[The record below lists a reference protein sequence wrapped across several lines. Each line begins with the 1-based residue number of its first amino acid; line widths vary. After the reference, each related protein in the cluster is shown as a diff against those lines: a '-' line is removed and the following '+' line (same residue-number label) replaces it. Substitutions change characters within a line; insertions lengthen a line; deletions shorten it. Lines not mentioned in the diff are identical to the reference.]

1 MAKILTILETL
12 LSFVIVFG
20 ILVFVHELGHFFMA
34 KLLKIRVE
42 VFSWGIGKRLFGI
55 KKGDT
60 DYRISMVPIGGFVKF
75 SGEEAFEEK
84 RELAPH
90 DFMAKKRWERFLVLL
105 MGSVM
110 NIFLALVLVS
120 IISMVGVTV
129 PEYSEQKPVIGWIG
143 PGSPA
148 EGANLKV
155 NDEVLSIN
163 NRKTRTWSEVEI
175 AVATKPKRLITI
187 EYKRGEEILEVQL
200 MTESRTRLA
209 MGYTGFYPKILV
221 QVIYIFPGTP
231 AEEAELKV
239 GDVFL
244 AINGEYIYYHRFLEI
259 VAENP
264 GKELEFLVERE
275 GEILTFHITPLLDGK
290 VGKIGIGPGMK
301 SELKKFGF
309 FSAIGRGIKENWKLA
324 FVLVNYV
331 KDLATGEASAAQ
343 IAGPIEIARFSR
355 TFFRMGFFALMGFI
369 AFISLQLGIINLF
382 PIPLLDGG
390 QILVLCLEGLFRR
403 DFSAK
408 VKQTVMQIGFV
419 MFILLFVFVILNDVA
434 RNLPKGWESFLFWK

>member
-1 MAKILTILETL
+1 MAKIFSILETL

-34 KLLKIRVE
+34 KLMKIKVE

-60 DYRISMVPIGGFVKF
+60 DYRISLVPLGGFVKF

-105 MGSVM
+105 TGSLM

-129 PEYSEQKPVIGWIG
+129 PEYSEQKPVIGWID

-148 EGANLKV
+148 KGADLKV
-155 NDEVLSIN
+155 NDEILSVN
-163 NRKTRTWSEVEI
+163 DRKTETWSDVEI
-175 AVATKPKRLITI
+175 AVGTKPKRLITI
-187 EYKRGEEILEVQL
+187 ECKRGEEIIKVQL

-209 MGYTGFYPKILV
+209 FGYAGFYPKILV
-221 QVIYIFPGTP
+221 QVAYVFPGTP
-231 AEEAELKV
+231 AEEAGLKV

-244 AINGEYIYYHRFLEI
+244 AINGEYVYDYRFLEI
-259 VAENP
+259 VAESP

-275 GEILTFHITPLLDGK
+275 EEILTFHITPRLDGK
-290 VGKIGIGPGMK
+290 VGKIGIGTGMK

-309 FSAIGRGIKENWKLA
+309 FSAIGRGINENWKLA

-355 TFFRMGFFALMGFI
+355 TFLRMGFFALMGFI

-419 MFILLFVFVILNDVA
+419 IFILLFVFVILNDVA

>member
-1 MAKILTILETL
+1 MAKILSILETL
-12 LSFVIVFG
+12 LSFIIVFG

-34 KLLKIRVE
+34 KLMKIRVE

-60 DYRISMVPIGGFVKF
+60 DYRISLVPIGGFVKF

-105 MGSVM
+105 NGSMM

-129 PEYSEQKPVIGWIG
+129 PEYSEQKPVIGWIA
-143 PGSPA
+143 PDSPA
-148 EGANLKV
+148 EGADLKV
-155 NDEVLSIN
+155 NDEILSVN
-163 NRKTRTWSEVEI
+163 DRKTKTWSDVEI
-175 AVATKPKRLITI
+175 AVGTKPKRLITI
-187 EYKRGEEILEVQL
+187 EYKRGEEILKVQL
-200 MTESRTRLA
+200 VTESRTRLA
-209 MGYTGFYPKILV
+209 MGYAGFYPKILV
-221 QVIYIFPGTP
+221 QVAYIFPGTP
-231 AEEAELKV
+231 AEEAGLKV
-239 GDVFL
+239 GDIFL
-244 AINGEYIYYHRFLEI
+244 AINGEYVNDYRFLEI

-275 GEILTFHITPLLDGK
+275 EEILTFHITPHLDGK
-290 VGKIGIGPGMK
+290 VGKIGIGTGMK

-309 FSAIGRGIKENWKLA
+309 FSAIGRSIKENWKLA

-331 KDLATGEASAAQ
+331 KDLTTGEASAKQ

-355 TFFRMGFFALMGFI
+355 TFFRMGFFPLMGFI
-369 AFISLQLGIINLF
+369 AFISLQLGIVNLF

-390 QILVLCLEGLFRR
+390 QILVLGLEGLFRR

-408 VKQTVMQIGFV
+408 VKQTVMQIGFII
-419 MFILLFVFVILNDVA
+419 FILLFVFVILNDVA

>member
-1 MAKILTILETL
+1 MEKILTILETL

-34 KLLKIRVE
+34 KLMKIKVE

-60 DYRISMVPIGGFVKF
+60 DYRISLVPIGGFVKF

-84 RELAPH
+84 RELAPD
-90 DFMAKKRWERFLVLL
+90 DFMAKKRWERFLVLVT
-105 MGSVM
+105 GSLM
-110 NIFLALVLVS
+110 NIILAVVLVS
-120 IISMVGVTV
+120 IISMVGVTI
-129 PEYSEQKPVIGWIG
+129 PEFSGQKPVIGWID

-148 EGANLKV
+148 EAANLKI

-163 NRKTRTWSEVEI
+163 KRKTKTWNELEI
-175 AVATKPKRLITI
+175 AVGTKPERLITI
-187 EYKRGEEILEVQL
+187 EYKRGEEILKVQL
-200 MTESRTRLA
+200 MTESRTRLG
-209 MGYTGFYPKILV
+209 MGYAGFYPKILT
-221 QVIYIFPGTP
+221 QVAYVFSGTP
-231 AEEAELKV
+231 AEEAGLKV

-244 AINGEYIYYHRFLEI
+244 AINGEYIYYYRFLEV
-259 VAENP
+259 VAGNP
-264 GKELEFLVERE
+264 EKELEFLVERE
-275 GEILTFHITPLLDGK
+275 GEILTFHITPSLDGK

-331 KDLATGEASAAQ
+331 KDLTTGEASAKQ

-369 AFISLQLGIINLF
+369 AFISLQLGIVNLL

-390 QILVLCLEGLFRR
+390 QVLVLCLEGLFRR
-403 DFSAK
+403 DFSVK
-408 VKQTVMQIGFV
+408 VKQTLMQIGFV
-419 MFILLFVFVILNDVA
+419 IFILLFVFVILNDVA

>member
-1 MAKILTILETL
+1 
-12 LSFVIVFG
+12 
-20 ILVFVHELGHFFMA
+20 
-34 KLLKIRVE
+34 
-42 VFSWGIGKRLFGI
+42 
-55 KKGDT
+55 
-60 DYRISMVPIGGFVKF
+60 
-75 SGEEAFEEK
+75 
-84 RELAPH
+84 
-90 DFMAKKRWERFLVLL
+90 
-105 MGSVM
+105 
-110 NIFLALVLVS
+110 
-120 IISMVGVTV
+120 VG
-129 PEYSEQKPVIGWIG
+129 
-143 PGSPA
+143 
-148 EGANLKV
+148 
-155 NDEVLSIN
+155 
-163 NRKTRTWSEVEI
+163 
-175 AVATKPKRLITI
+175 TKPKRLITI

-200 MTESRTRLA
+200 MTESKTRFA
-209 MGYTGFYPKILV
+209 MGYAGFYPKILV
-221 QVIYIFPGTP
+221 QVILILPGTP
-231 AEEAELKV
+231 AEEAGLKV

-244 AINGEYIYYHRFLEI
+244 AINGEYIYYHRFLEV
-259 VAENP
+259 VAANP

-275 GEILTFHITPLLDGK
+275 GEILTFHITPGLEGK

-331 KDLATGEASAAQ
+331 KDLVTGEASATQ
-343 IAGPIEIARFSR
+343 LAGPIEIARFSR

-419 MFILLFVFVILNDVA
+419 MFILLFVFVILNDIA

>member
-1 MAKILTILETL
+1 MTKIFAILETL

-34 KLLKIRVE
+34 KLLKIKVE

-60 DYRISMVPIGGFVKF
+60 DYRISLVPIGGFVKF
-75 SGEEAFEEK
+75 SGEEAYEEK
-84 RELAPH
+84 REPSPD
-90 DFMAKKRWERFLVLL
+90 DFMAKKRWERFLVLVT
-105 MGSVM
+105 GSLM
-110 NIFLALVLVS
+110 NIFLAVLLIS
-120 IISMVGVTV
+120 IISMVGVTI
-129 PEYSEQKPVIGWIG
+129 PEFSGQKPVIGWID

-155 NDEVLSIN
+155 NDEILSIN
-163 NRKTRTWSEVEI
+163 KRKTKTWSELEI
-175 AVATKPKRLITI
+175 AVGTKPKRLITI
-187 EYKRGEEILEVQL
+187 EYKRGEEILNVQL
-200 MTESRTRLA
+200 MTESRTRFS
-209 MGYTGFYPKILV
+209 MGYAGFYPKILV
-221 QVIYIFPGTP
+221 QVTYIVPGNP
-231 AEEAELKV
+231 AEEAGLKV

-244 AINGEYIYYHRFLEI
+244 AINGEYIYYHRFLKV

-275 GEILTFHITPLLDGK
+275 GEILTFHITPRLDGK

-309 FSAIGRGIKENWKLA
+309 FSGIGRGIKENWKLT

-331 KDLATGEASAAQ
+331 KDLVMGEASATQ
-343 IAGPIEIARFSR
+343 LAGPIEIARFSR

-369 AFISLQLGIINLF
+369 AFISLQLGVVNLF

-408 VKQTVMQIGFV
+408 VKQIVMQVGFV
-419 MFILLFVFVILNDVA
+419 MFILLFVFVILNDIA

>member
-1 MAKILTILETL
+1 MAKIFIILETV
-12 LSFVIVFG
+12 LSFIIVFG

-34 KLLKIRVE
+34 KLMKIRVE

-60 DYRISMVPIGGFVKF
+60 DYRISLVPIGGFVKF

-84 RELAPH
+84 KELAPH

-105 MGSVM
+105 TGSLM

-129 PEYSEQKPVIGWIG
+129 PEYSEQKPVIGWID

-148 EGANLKV
+148 KGADLKV
-155 NDEVLSIN
+155 NDEILSVN
-163 NRKTRTWSEVEI
+163 DRKTETWSDVEI
-175 AVATKPKRLITI
+175 AVGTKPKRLITI
-187 EYKRGEEILEVQL
+187 ECKRGEEIIKVQL

-209 MGYTGFYPKILV
+209 FGYAGFYPKILV
-221 QVIYIFPGTP
+221 QVAYVFPGTP
-231 AEEAELKV
+231 AEEAGLKV

-244 AINGEYIYYHRFLEI
+244 AINGEYVYDYRFLEI
-259 VAENP
+259 VAESP

-275 GEILTFHITPLLDGK
+275 EEILTFHITPRLDGK
-290 VGKIGIGPGMK
+290 VGKIGIGTGMK

-309 FSAIGRGIKENWKLA
+309 FSAIGRGINENWKLA

-331 KDLATGEASAAQ
+331 KDLVTGEASAAQ

-355 TFFRMGFFALMGFI
+355 TFLRMGFFALMGFI

-403 DFSAK
+403 DFSAN
-408 VKQTVMQIGFV
+408 VKQTVMQFGFII
-419 MFILLFVFVILNDVA
+419 FILLFVFVILNDVA

>member
-1 MAKILTILETL
+1 MAKIFTILETL

-20 ILVFVHELGHFFMA
+20 VLVFVHELGHFFMA
-34 KLLKIRVE
+34 KLMKIRVE
-42 VFSWGIGKRLFGI
+42 VFSWGIGKRLFGV

-60 DYRISMVPIGGFVKF
+60 DYRISLVPIGGFVKF
-75 SGEEAFEEK
+75 SGEEAYEQK
-84 RELAPH
+84 KELAPH
-90 DFMAKKRWERFLVLL
+90 DFMAKKRWERFLVLVT
-105 MGSVM
+105 GSLM

-129 PEYSEQKPVIGWIG
+129 PEYSEQKPVIGWID

-148 EGANLKV
+148 EGAGLKV
-155 NDEVLSIN
+155 NDEILSVN
-163 NRKTRTWSEVEI
+163 DRKTKTWSEVEI
-175 AVATKPKRLITI
+175 AVGTKPKRLITI

-209 MGYTGFYPKILV
+209 FGYAGFYPKILV
-221 QVIYIFPGTP
+221 QVAYILSGTP
-231 AEEAELKV
+231 AEEAGLKL

-244 AINGEYIYYHRFLEI
+244 AINGEYVYYDRFLEI

-275 GEILTFHITPLLDGK
+275 EEILTFHITPRLDGK
-290 VGKIGIGPGMK
+290 VGKLGIGTGMK

-309 FSAIGRGIKENWKLA
+309 FPAIGRSIKENWKLA

-331 KDLATGEASAAQ
+331 KDLVSGEASAKQ

-369 AFISLQLGIINLF
+369 AFISLQLGIVNLF

-390 QILVLCLEGLFRR
+390 QILVLSLEGLFRK
-403 DFSAK
+403 DFSDK
-408 VKQTVMQIGFV
+408 VKQTVMQIGFII
-419 MFILLFVFVILNDVA
+419 FILLFVFVILNDVA
-434 RNLPKGWESFLFWK
+434 RNLPNGWESFLFWK

>member
-1 MAKILTILETL
+1 MAKIFTILETL

-20 ILVFVHELGHFFMA
+20 VLVFVHELGHFFMA
-34 KLLKIRVE
+34 KLMKIRVE

-60 DYRISMVPIGGFVKF
+60 DYRISLVPIGGFVKF
-75 SGEEAFEEK
+75 SGEEAYEK
-84 RELAPH
+84 TKELAPH
-90 DFMAKKRWERFLVLL
+90 DFMAKKRWQRFLVLVT
-105 MGSVM
+105 GSLM
-110 NIFLALVLVS
+110 NILLALLLVS

-129 PEYSEQKPVIGWIG
+129 PEYSEQRPVIGWIE

-148 EGANLKV
+148 EAADLKID
-155 NDEVLSIN
+155 DEILSIN
-163 NRKTRTWSEVEI
+163 DRKTKTWSDVEI
-175 AVATKPKRLITI
+175 AVGTKPKRLITI
-187 EYKRGEEILEVQL
+187 VCRRGGEKLEVQL

-209 MGYTGFYPKILV
+209 MGYAGFYPKILV
-221 QVIYIFPGTP
+221 QVAYIFPGTP
-231 AEEAELKV
+231 AEEAGLKV

-244 AINGEYIYYHRFLEI
+244 AIDGEYVYYNRFLEI
-259 VAENP
+259 VAANP
-264 GKELEFLVERE
+264 EKELEFLVERE
-275 GEILTFHITPLLDGK
+275 EETLTFHIAPSLDGK
-290 VGKIGIGPGMK
+290 VGKLGIGTGMK
-301 SELKKFGF
+301 SELRKYGF
-309 FSAIGRGIKENWKLA
+309 FPAIGRSFKENWKLA

-331 KDLATGEASAAQ
+331 KDLVAGEASAKQ

-369 AFISLQLGIINLF
+369 AFISLQLGIVNLF

-390 QILVLCLEGLFRR
+390 QVLVLGLEGLFRK

-408 VKQTVMQIGFV
+408 VKQTVMQIGFII
-419 MFILLFVFVILNDVA
+419 FILLFAFVILNDVA

>member
-1 MAKILTILETL
+1 
-12 LSFVIVFG
+12 
-20 ILVFVHELGHFFMA
+20 
-34 KLLKIRVE
+34 
-42 VFSWGIGKRLFGI
+42 
-55 KKGDT
+55 
-60 DYRISMVPIGGFVKF
+60 VPIGGFVKF

-105 MGSVM
+105 TGSLM
-110 NIFLALVLVS
+110 NIFLALVLIS

-129 PEYSEQKPVIGWIG
+129 PEFLEQKPVIGWID

-148 EGANLKV
+148 EGVDLKV
-155 NDEVLSIN
+155 DDEILSIN
-163 NRKTRTWSEVEI
+163 KRKTKTWSEVEI
-175 AVATKPKRLITI
+175 AVGTKPKRLITI
-187 EYKRGEEILEVQL
+187 EYKREEEILKVQL
-200 MTESRTRLA
+200 MTESRTRFA
-209 MGYTGFYPKILV
+209 MGYAGFRPKILF
-221 QVIYIFPGTP
+221 QVTLILPGTP
-231 AEEAELKV
+231 AEEAGLKV

-275 GEILTFHITPLLDGK
+275 GEILTFHITPGLDGK
-290 VGKIGIGPGMK
+290 VGRIGIGSGMK

-309 FSAIGRGIKENWKLA
+309 FSAIGRSIKENWKLT
-324 FVLVNYV
+324 FLLVNFV
-331 KDLATGEASAAQ
+331 KDLVRGEASATQ
-343 IAGPIEIARFSR
+343 LAGPIEIARFSR

-369 AFISLQLGIINLF
+369 AFISLQLGIVNLF

-419 MFILLFVFVILNDVA
+419 MFIFLFVFVILNDIA

>member
-1 MAKILTILETL
+1 MAKIFIILETL
-12 LSFVIVFG
+12 LSFIIVFG

-34 KLLKIRVE
+34 KLMKIRVE

-60 DYRISMVPIGGFVKF
+60 DYRISLVPIGGFVKF

-105 MGSVM
+105 TGSLM

-120 IISMVGVTV
+120 IISMVGVTI
-129 PEYSEQKPVIGWIG
+129 PEYSEQKPVIGWID
-143 PGSPA
+143 PDSPA
-148 EGANLKV
+148 KGADLKV
-155 NDEVLSIN
+155 NDEILSVN
-163 NRKTRTWSEVEI
+163 DRKTETWSDVEI
-175 AVATKPKRLITI
+175 AVGTKPKRLITI
-187 EYKRGEEILEVQL
+187 ECKRGEEIIKVQL

-209 MGYTGFYPKILV
+209 YGYAGFYPKILV
-221 QVIYIFPGTP
+221 QVAYIFSGTP
-231 AEEAELKV
+231 AEEAGLKV

-244 AINGEYIYYHRFLEI
+244 AINGEYVYDYRFLEI
-259 VAENP
+259 VAESP

-275 GEILTFHITPLLDGK
+275 EEILTFHITPRLDGK
-290 VGKIGIGPGMK
+290 VGKIGIGTGIK
-301 SELKKFGF
+301 SELRKFGF

-331 KDLATGEASAAQ
+331 KDLAMGEASAAQ

-408 VKQTVMQIGFV
+408 VKQTVMQFGFII
-419 MFILLFVFVILNDVA
+419 FILLFVFVILNDVA
-434 RNLPKGWESFLFWK
+434 RNLPKGWESYLFWK

>member
-1 MAKILTILETL
+1 MAKIFTILETL

-20 ILVFVHELGHFFMA
+20 VLVFVHELGHFFMA

-42 VFSWGIGKRLFGI
+42 VFSWGIGKRLFGV

-60 DYRISMVPIGGFVKF
+60 DYRISLVPIGGFVKF
-75 SGEEAFEEK
+75 SGEESYEQKE
-84 RELAPH
+84 ELAPH
-90 DFMAKKRWERFLVLL
+90 DFMAKKRWERFLVLVT
-105 MGSVM
+105 GSLM

-129 PEYSEQKPVIGWIG
+129 PEYSEQKPVIGWID
-143 PGSPA
+143 PDSPA
-148 EGANLKV
+148 KNTNLKV
-155 NDEVLSIN
+155 NDEILSIN
-163 NRKTRTWSEVEI
+163 NRKTKTWSDVEI
-175 AVATKPKRLITI
+175 AVGTKPKRLITI
-187 EYKRGEEILEVQL
+187 ECKRGEQILEVQL
-200 MTESRTRLA
+200 MTESKTRLE
-209 MGYTGFYPKILV
+209 MGYAGFYPKILV
-221 QVIYIFPGTP
+221 QVTYIFPGSP
-231 AEEAELKV
+231 AEEAGLKV

-244 AINGEYIYYHRFLEI
+244 AINGELVYYYRFLEI

-264 GKELEFLVERE
+264 GKELEFLVDRD
-275 GEILTFHITPLLDGK
+275 GEILTFQITPRLDGK
-290 VGKIGIGPGMK
+290 VGKIGIGTGMK
-301 SELKKFGF
+301 SELRRFGF
-309 FSAIGRGIKENWKLA
+309 FSAIGRSIKENWKLT

-331 KDLATGEASAAQ
+331 KDLAAGEASATQ

-369 AFISLQLGIINLF
+369 AFISLQLGIVNLF

-390 QILVLCLEGLFRR
+390 QILVLSLEGLFRK

-408 VKQTVMQIGFV
+408 VKQTVMQIGFII
-419 MFILLFVFVILNDVA
+419 FILLFVFVILNDVA

>member
-1 MAKILTILETL
+1 MTKIFAILETL

-34 KLLKIRVE
+34 KLLKIKVE

-60 DYRISMVPIGGFVKF
+60 DYRISLVPIGGFVKF
-75 SGEEAFEEK
+75 SGEEAYEEK
-84 RELAPH
+84 REPSPD
-90 DFMAKKRWERFLVLL
+90 DFMAKKRWERFLVLVT
-105 MGSVM
+105 GSLM
-110 NIFLALVLVS
+110 NIFLAVLLVS

-129 PEYSEQKPVIGWIG
+129 PEFSGQKPVIGWID

-155 NDEVLSIN
+155 NDEILSIN
-163 NRKTRTWSEVEI
+163 KRKTKTWGELEI
-175 AVATKPKRLITI
+175 AVGTKPKRLITV
-187 EYKRGEEILEVQL
+187 EYKRGEEILNVQL
-200 MTESRTRLA
+200 MTESRTRFS
-209 MGYTGFYPKILV
+209 MGYAGFYPKILV
-221 QVIYIFPGTP
+221 QVIYIAPGNP
-231 AEEAELKV
+231 AEEAGLKV

-244 AINGEYIYYHRFLEI
+244 AINGEYIYYHRFLKV

-275 GEILTFHITPLLDGK
+275 GEILTFHITPRLDGK

-309 FSAIGRGIKENWKLA
+309 FSAIGRGIKENWKLT

-331 KDLATGEASAAQ
+331 KDLAMGEASATQ

-369 AFISLQLGIINLF
+369 AFISLQLGVVNLF

-408 VKQTVMQIGFV
+408 VKQIVMQVGFV
-419 MFILLFVFVILNDVA
+419 MFILLFVFVILNDIA

>member
-1 MAKILTILETL
+1 MAKILATLETL
-12 LSFVIVFG
+12 LAFVIVFG
-20 ILVFVHELGHFFMA
+20 VLVFVHELGHFFMA
-34 KLLKIRVE
+34 KLMKIRVE

-60 DYRISMVPIGGFVKF
+60 DYRISLIPIGGFVKF
-75 SGEEAFEEK
+75 SGEEAYEK
-84 RELAPH
+84 KAELAPH
-90 DFMAKKRWERFLVLL
+90 DFMAKKRWQRFLVLVT
-105 MGSVM
+105 GSLM
-110 NIFLALVLVS
+110 NIFLALLFVS

-129 PEYSEQKPVIGWIG
+129 PEYSEQKPVIGWID

-148 EGANLKV
+148 EKANMKIDDEILSV
-155 NDEVLSIN
+155 ND
-163 NRKTRTWSEVEI
+163 RQTKTWSDVEI
-175 AVATKPKRLITI
+175 AVGTKPKRLITI
-187 EYKRGEEILEVQL
+187 ECKRGEEILKFQL

-209 MGYTGFYPKILV
+209 MGYAGFYPKILV
-221 QVIYIFPGTP
+221 QVAYIFPGSP
-231 AEEAELKV
+231 AEEAGLNV

-244 AINGEYIYYHRFLEI
+244 AINGEYVYYYRFLEI

-275 GEILTFHITPLLDGK
+275 DEILTFHIAPRLDGK
-290 VGKIGIGPGMK
+290 VGKLGIGTGMK

-309 FSAIGRGIKENWKLA
+309 LAAIGRSFKENWKLA

-331 KDLATGEASAAQ
+331 KDLAVGEASAQQ

-369 AFISLQLGIINLF
+369 AFISLQLGIVNLF

-390 QILVLCLEGLFRR
+390 QILVLSLEGLFRK

-408 VKQTVMQIGFV
+408 VKQTVMQIGFII
-419 MFILLFVFVILNDVA
+419 FILLFVFVILNDVA
-434 RNLPKGWESFLFWK
+434 RNLPNGWESFLFWK

>member
-1 MAKILTILETL
+1 MAKIFTILETL

-34 KLLKIRVE
+34 KLLKIKVE

-60 DYRISMVPIGGFVKF
+60 DYRISLVPIGGFVKF

-84 RELAPH
+84 RELAPD

-105 MGSVM
+105 TGSLM
-110 NIFLALVLVS
+110 NIILAVVLVS
-120 IISMVGVTV
+120 IISMVGVTI
-129 PEYSEQKPVIGWIG
+129 PEYSEQKPVIGWID

-148 EGANLKV
+148 ENANLKV
-155 NDEVLSIN
+155 DDEILSIN
-163 NRKTRTWSEVEI
+163 DRKTKTWNEVEI
-175 AVATKPKRLITI
+175 AVGTKPKRLITI
-187 EYKRGEEILEVQL
+187 EYKRGEEILNVQL
-200 MTESRTRLA
+200 MTESRTRLG
-209 MGYTGFYPKILV
+209 MGYAGFDPKILV
-221 QVIYIFPGTP
+221 QVAFIFSGTP
-231 AEEAELKV
+231 AEEAGLKA

-244 AINGEYIYYHRFLEI
+244 AINGEYVYYNKFLEI
-259 VAENP
+259 VANNP
-264 GKELEFLVERE
+264 GNELEFLIERE
-275 GEILTFHITPLLDGK
+275 EEILTFHITPQLDGK
-290 VGKIGIGPGMK
+290 VGKIGIGTGMK
-301 SELKKFGF
+301 SELRRYGF
-309 FSAIGRGIKENWKLA
+309 FSAIGRGFKENWKLA
-324 FVLVNYV
+324 FVLVRYV
-331 KDLATGEASAAQ
+331 KDLTMGEASAAQ

-369 AFISLQLGIINLF
+369 AFISLQLGIVNLF

-403 DFSAK
+403 DFSNK

-419 MFILLFVFVILNDVA
+419 MFIALFVFVILNDIS
-434 RNLPKGWESFLFWK
+434 RNLPKGWESYLFWK

>member
-1 MAKILTILETL
+1 MAKILATLETL
-12 LSFVIVFG
+12 LAFVIVFG
-20 ILVFVHELGHFFMA
+20 VLVFVHELGHFFMA
-34 KLLKIRVE
+34 KLMKIRVE

-60 DYRISMVPIGGFVKF
+60 DYRISLIPIGGFVKF
-75 SGEEAFEEK
+75 SGEEAYEK
-84 RELAPH
+84 KTELAPH
-90 DFMAKKRWERFLVLL
+90 DYMAKKRWQRFLVLVN
-105 MGSVM
+105 GSVM

-120 IISMVGVTV
+120 VIGMVGVTV
-129 PEYSEQKPVIGWIG
+129 PEYSEQKPVIGWID

-148 EGANLKV
+148 EVANLKV
-155 NDEVLSIN
+155 DDEILSVND
-163 NRKTRTWSEVEI
+163 RKTRTWSDVEI
-175 AVATKPKRLITI
+175 AVGTKPKRLITVQCR
-187 EYKRGEEILEVQL
+187 RGEEIIKVQL

-209 MGYTGFYPKILV
+209 MGYAGFYPKILV
-221 QVIYIFPGTP
+221 QVAYVFPGTP
-231 AEEAELKV
+231 AESAGLKV

-244 AINGEYIYYHRFLEI
+244 AINGEVVYYHRFLEI
-259 VAENP
+259 VKKNA
-264 GKELEFLVERE
+264 GKELEFLVERDE
-275 GEILTFHITPLLDGK
+275 EALTFYITPRLDGK
-290 VGKIGIGPGMK
+290 VGKLGIGTGMK

-309 FSAIGRGIKENWKLA
+309 FPAIGRSVKENWKLA

-331 KDLATGEASAAQ
+331 KDLAAGEASAAQ

-369 AFISLQLGIINLF
+369 GFISLQLGIINLF

-390 QILVLCLEGLFRR
+390 QILVLSLEGLFRK

-408 VKQTVMQIGFV
+408 IKQIVMQIGFV
-419 MFILLFVFVILNDVA
+419 IFILLFVFVILNDVA

>member
-1 MAKILTILETL
+1 MAKIFVTLETL
-12 LSFVIVFG
+12 LAFVIVFG
-20 ILVFVHELGHFFMA
+20 VLVFVHELGHFFMA
-34 KLLKIRVE
+34 KLLKFRVE

-60 DYRISMVPIGGFVKF
+60 DYRISLVPIGGFVKF
-75 SGEEAFEEK
+75 SGEEAYEK
-84 RELAPH
+84 KAELAPH
-90 DFMAKKRWERFLVLL
+90 DFMAKKRWERFLV
-105 MGSVM
+105 MVNGSLM
-110 NIFLALVLVS
+110 NIFLALVFVS

-129 PEYSEQKPVIGWIG
+129 PEYSEQKPVIGWID

-148 EGANLKV
+148 ESANLKV
-155 NDEVLSIN
+155 DDEILSIN
-163 NRKTRTWSEVEI
+163 NRQTKTWSDVEI
-175 AVATKPKRLITI
+175 AVGTKPKRLITI
-187 EYKRGEEILEVQL
+187 ECKREEEILKFQL

-209 MGYTGFYPKILV
+209 MGYAGFYPKILV
-221 QVIYIFPGTP
+221 QVAYIFPGTP
-231 AEEAELKV
+231 AEEAGLRV

-244 AINGEYIYYHRFLEI
+244 AINGEYVYYYRFLEI

-275 GEILTFHITPLLDGK
+275 EKILTFHITPRLDGK
-290 VGKIGIGPGMK
+290 VGKLGIGTGMK

-309 FSAIGRGIKENWKLA
+309 FAAIGRSFKENWKLT

-331 KDLATGEASAAQ
+331 KDLAAGEASAKQ

-369 AFISLQLGIINLF
+369 AFISLQLGIVNLF

-390 QILVLCLEGLFRR
+390 QILVLSLEGLFRK

-408 VKQTVMQIGFV
+408 VKQTVMQIGFII
-419 MFILLFVFVILNDVA
+419 FILLFVFVILNDVA
-434 RNLPKGWESFLFWK
+434 RNLPNGWESFLFWK

>member
-1 MAKILTILETL
+1 MAKIFTILETL

-34 KLLKIRVE
+34 KLMKIRVE

-60 DYRISMVPIGGFVKF
+60 DYRISLVPIGGFVKF

-90 DFMAKKRWERFLVLL
+90 DFMAKKRWERYLVLVT
-105 MGSVM
+105 GSLM
-110 NIFLALVLVS
+110 NIFLAVVLVS
-120 IISMVGVTV
+120 IISMVGVTI
-129 PEYSEQKPVIGWIG
+129 PEFLEQKPVIGWIA

-148 EGANLKV
+148 EGANLTV
-155 NDEVLSIN
+155 NDEILSVN
-163 NRKTRTWSEVEI
+163 KRKTKTWGDVEI
-175 AVATKPKRLITI
+175 AVGTKPKRLITI

-200 MTESRTRLA
+200 MTESRTRFA
-209 MGYTGFYPKILV
+209 MGYAGFHPKILV
-221 QVIYIFPGTP
+221 QVAYILPGTP
-231 AEEAELKV
+231 AEGAGLKV

-244 AINGEYIYYHRFLEI
+244 AINGEYVYDYRFLEI

-275 GEILTFHITPLLDGK
+275 GEILTFHITPRLDGK
-290 VGKIGIGPGMK
+290 VGKIGIATGKK

-309 FSAIGRGIKENWKLA
+309 FPAIGRGIKENWKRA

-331 KDLATGEASAAQ
+331 KDLAMGEASAKQ
-343 IAGPIEIARFSR
+343 LAGPIEIARFSR

-369 AFISLQLGIINLF
+369 AFISLQLGIVNLF

-419 MFILLFVFVILNDVA
+419 MFILLFVFVILNDIA
-434 RNLPKGWESFLFWK
+434 RNLPKGWESYLFWK

>member
-1 MAKILTILETL
+1 MAKIFIILETL
-12 LSFVIVFG
+12 LSFIIVFG

-34 KLLKIRVE
+34 KLMKIRVE

-60 DYRISMVPIGGFVKF
+60 DYRISLVPIGGFVKF

-84 RELAPH
+84 KELAPH

-105 MGSVM
+105 TGSLM

-120 IISMVGVTV
+120 IISMVGVTI
-129 PEYSEQKPVIGWIG
+129 PEYSEQKPVIGWID

-148 EGANLKV
+148 KGADLKV
-155 NDEVLSIN
+155 NDEILSVN
-163 NRKTRTWSEVEI
+163 DRKTKTWSDVEI
-175 AVATKPKRLITI
+175 AVGTKPKRLITI
-187 EYKRGEEILEVQL
+187 ECKRGEEIIKVQL

-209 MGYTGFYPKILV
+209 YGYAGFYPKILV
-221 QVIYIFPGTP
+221 QVAYIFSGTP
-231 AEEAELKV
+231 AEEAGLKV

-244 AINGEYIYYHRFLEI
+244 AINGEYVYDYRFLEI
-259 VAENP
+259 VAESP

-275 GEILTFHITPLLDGK
+275 EEILTFHLTPRLDGK
-290 VGKIGIGPGMK
+290 VGKIGIGTGMK

-408 VKQTVMQIGFV
+408 VKQTVMQFGFII
-419 MFILLFVFVILNDVA
+419 FILLFVFVILNDIA
-434 RNLPKGWESFLFWK
+434 RNLPKGWEGFLFWK

>member
-1 MAKILTILETL
+1 MVKILATLETL
-12 LSFVIVFG
+12 LAFVIVFG
-20 ILVFVHELGHFFMA
+20 VLVFVHELGHFFMA
-34 KLLKIRVE
+34 KLMKIRVE

-60 DYRISMVPIGGFVKF
+60 DYRISLIPIGGFVKF
-75 SGEEAFEEK
+75 SGEEAYEK
-84 RELAPH
+84 EKELAPH
-90 DFMAKKRWERFLVLL
+90 DFMAKKRWERFLVLVT
-105 MGSVM
+105 GSLM
-110 NIFLALVLVS
+110 NIVLALMLVS

-129 PEYSEQKPVIGWIG
+129 PEYSDQKPVIGWID

-148 EGANLKV
+148 EKANLKV
-155 NDEVLSIN
+155 GDEILRIN
-163 NRKTRTWSEVEI
+163 GRQTKTWSDVEI
-175 AVATKPKRLITI
+175 AVGTKPKRLITI
-187 EYKRGEEILEVQL
+187 ECKREDEILEFQL
-200 MTESRTRLA
+200 MTESRTRIA
-209 MGYTGFYPKILV
+209 IGYAGFYPKILV
-221 QVIYIFPGTP
+221 QVAYIFPGTP
-231 AEEAELKV
+231 AEEAGLKV

-244 AINGEYIYYHRFLEI
+244 AINGEDVYYYRFLEI

-264 GKELEFLVERE
+264 GKELEFLVQRE
-275 GEILTFHITPLLDGK
+275 DEILTFHITPRLDGK
-290 VGKIGIGPGMK
+290 VGKIGIGTGMK

-309 FSAIGRGIKENWKLA
+309 FAAIGRSFKENWKLA

-331 KDLATGEASAAQ
+331 KDLAAGEASAQQ

-390 QILVLCLEGLFRR
+390 QILVLSLEGLFRK

-408 VKQTVMQIGFV
+408 VKQTVMQIGFII
-419 MFILLFVFVILNDVA
+419 FILLFVFVILNDVA
-434 RNLPKGWESFLFWK
+434 RNLPNGWESFLFWK

>member
-1 MAKILTILETL
+1 MAKILSVLETL

-20 ILVFVHELGHFFMA
+20 ILVFVHELGHFLMA
-34 KLLKIRVE
+34 KLMKIRVE

-75 SGEEAFEEK
+75 SGEEVYEQQ

-90 DFMAKKRWERFLVLL
+90 DYMAKKRWQRFLVLL
-105 MGSVM
+105 TGSVM
-110 NIFLALVLVS
+110 NILLALVLVS
-120 IISMVGVTV
+120 VISMVGVTV
-129 PEYSEQKPVIGWIG
+129 PEYSNRKPVIGWID

-148 EGANLKV
+148 ESAKLKV
-155 NDEVLSIN
+155 DDEILRIN
-163 NRKTRTWSEVEI
+163 NRKTKTWSDVEI
-175 AVATKPKRLITI
+175 AVGTKPKRLITI
-187 EYKRGEEILEVQL
+187 EFKRGKEILETKL

-209 MGYTGFYPKILV
+209 MGYAGFYPRILV
-221 QVIYIFPGTP
+221 QVAYVFPGTP
-231 AEEAELKV
+231 AEKAGLKV

-244 AINGEYIYYHRFLEI
+244 AINGQAVYYHQFLEMI
-259 VAENP
+259 EKNP
-264 GKELEFLVERE
+264 GKELEFLVDR
-275 GEILTFHITPLLDGK
+275 GGQNLTFHITPRLDGK
-290 VGKIGIGPGMK
+290 VGKIGIGTAMK
-301 SELKKFGF
+301 SELRRFGF
-309 FSAIGRGIKENWKLA
+309 FPAIGRSVKENWKLA
-324 FVLVNYV
+324 FVLIHYV
-331 KDLATGEASAAQ
+331 KDLAVGQASARQ
-343 IAGPIEIARFSR
+343 IAGPIEIARFSLA
-355 TFFRMGFFALMGFI
+355 FFRMGFFALMGFI

-390 QILVLCLEGLFRR
+390 QILVLSLEGLFRK

-419 MFILLFVFVILNDVA
+419 IFIFLFAFVILNDVA